1 MRLSHCSLTGWFVTA
16 MLLHGSAGVSW
27 ADDATTQ
34 AIRDAMVENL
44 VAADA
49 EDMPRLLATMSREM
63 PNRELFIRETK
74 QEWAVADTY
83 TRLVEIEVLKHS
95 NAPHANTRLPYATVR
110 VVQTMLK
117 SDRKPGSEDP
127 SEWSRRM
134 LLDQKHPTVEY
145 ETLWKREGGQ
155 WRMVAGLTEPRPV
168 HAQTKE
174 YRLVAENAEP
184 VCTEWAL

>member
-1 MRLSHCSLTGWFVTA
+1 MSHQRSSPVRGFSHTYVQVFGV
-16 MLLHGSAGVSW
+16 LLALGAAVGLGSSVVRGEDDIAAG
-27 ADDATTQ
+27 
-34 AIRDAMVENL
+34 IREVMVENL
-44 VAADA
+44 AAADA
-49 EDMPRLLATMSREM
+49 EDMPRLLRTMSREM

-83 TRLVEIEVLKHS
+83 TRLVDVEVLRQS

-117 SDRKPGSEDP
+117 SERKPGSPEP

-145 ETLWKREGGQ
+145 ETLWKREGGK
-155 WRMVAGLTEPRPV
+155 WRLVAGLTEPRP
-168 HAQTKE
+168 
-174 YRLVAENAEP
+174 LAESLNSGRE
-184 VCTEWAL
+184 

>member
-1 MRLSHCSLTGWFVTA
+1 VRLLRFLTISA
-16 MLLHGSAGVSW
+16 AGVVWWAGGASVALR

-34 AIRDAMVENL
+34 AIREVMVGNL
-44 VAADA
+44 AAADA

-63 PNRELFIRETK
+63 PNRELFIRETTK
-74 QEWAVADTY
+74 EWAVADTY
-83 TRLVEIEVLKHS
+83 TRLVDLEVLRHS
-95 NAPHANTRLPYATVR
+95 DAPHANTRLPYATVR

-117 SDRKPGSEDP
+117 SEREPGSAEP

-145 ETLWKREGGQ
+145 ETLWKREGGE

-168 HAQTKE
+168 DPRPKE
-174 YRLVAENAEP
+174 
-184 VCTEWAL
+184 

>member
-1 MRLSHCSLTGWFVTA
+1 LAALF
-16 MLLHGSAGVSW
+16 LHAASDAAW
-27 ADDATTQ
+27 AEHATTR
-34 AIRDAMVENL
+34 AIREVMVENL
-44 VAADA
+44 AAADA

-63 PNRELFIRETK
+63 PNSELFIRETK

-95 NAPHANTRLPYATVR
+95 NAPLANTRLPYATVR

-174 YRLVAENAEP
+174 
-184 VCTEWAL
+184 